1 MNSQIIKLFSF
12 ILALF
17 ILLLGFTSYW
27 SVFDAPGLKANT
39 ANRRALLLEQRIH
52 RGDIRSIDGKT
63 IAKSLPSGQGKN
75 RIWIRK
81 YPYGALF
88 GNPVGYS
95 YTERGRVGTEL
106 AHNDE
111 LIGNKPE
118 FLSLLDELSGHKQE
132 GATVVSS
139 LDSGMQQV
147 ALDGLG
153 DQAGAVV
160 AIVPKTGEVR
170 AMVSTPGYDPNL
182 VPDDFSQ
189 LNTDSSAP
197 LFNRATQAGYPPGS
211 TMKVVTATAALDTGK
226 FKPTS
231 TVDGSSPQTIGGVP
245 LSNAHGENFGEIDLT
260 TALTFSVNTAW
271 ARVGESIGA
280 GTLLDY
286 MDRYGFNEKPN
297 IDYPSFQLAASGVYD
312 GRSLLTSSD
321 AIDVGRVAIGQE
333 RLLVTP
339 LQMAEVA
346 ATVANRGE
354 RMCPRLWSKV
364 IDVDQRVDELSPETC
379 AKVMDRR
386 TAGQLTEMMK
396 NVVSEGTGTAAALY
410 GVDVAGKTGTAEVQG
425 RPGCDAPNQAWFIG
439 FAPANDPKIA
449 VAATVECTSGYGG
462 DVAAPIAASVMQ
474 EALSG

>member
-1 MNSQIIKLFSF
+1 MNSQIVKLFSF

-17 ILLLGFTSYW
+17 VLLLGFTSYW

-52 RGDIRSIDGKT
+52 RGDIRSIDGQV
-63 IAKSLPSGQGKN
+63 IAKSVPSGSGKS

-81 YPYGALF
+81 YPYGELF
-88 GNPVGYS
+88 GNPIGYS
-95 YTERGRVGTEL
+95 FTERGRVGTEL

-111 LIGNKPE
+111 LIGNKSE
-118 FLSLLDELSGHKQE
+118 FLSVLDELSGHKQE
-132 GATVVSS
+132 GATVISS
-139 LDSGMQQV
+139 LDASMQQV
-147 ALDGLG
+147 AVDGLAG
-153 DQAGAVV
+153 QAGAVV

-170 AMVSTPGYDPNL
+170 TMVSTPEYDPNL
-182 VPDDFSQ
+182 VPNDYSQ
-189 LNTDSSAP
+189 LNTDPSAP
-197 LFNRATQAGYPPGS
+197 LFNRATQSGYPPGS

-231 TVDGSSPQTIGGVP
+231 TVDGSSPQTIDGVP
-245 LSNAHGENFGEIDLT
+245 LSNAHGETFGQIDLT
-260 TALTFSVNTAW
+260 NALTYSVNTAW
-271 ARVGESIGA
+271 ANVGESIGA
-280 GTLLDY
+280 NTLFDY

-297 IDYPSFQLAASGVYD
+297 IDYPSFQLTASGVYD
-312 GRSLLTSSD
+312 GGTLLTSGD

-346 ATVANRGE
+346 ATVANHGE

-364 IDVDQRVDELSPETC
+364 IDVDQRVDELNPETC

-386 TAGQLTEMMK
+386 TARQLTEMMK
-396 NVVSEGTGTAAALY
+396 DVVSEGTGTAAALY

-439 FAPANDPKIA
+439 FAPADDPQIA

-462 DVAAPIAASVMQ
+462 DVAAPIAAQVMQ

>member
-1 MNSQIIKLFSF
+1 MNSQIVKLFSF

-17 ILLLGFTSYW
+17 VLLLGFTSYW

-52 RGDIRSIDGKT
+52 RGDIKSIDGQT
-63 IAKSLPSGQGKN
+63 IAKSLPSGEGKN

-81 YPYGALF
+81 YPYGSLF
-88 GNPVGYS
+88 GNPIGYS
-95 YTERGRVGTEL
+95 FTERGRVGTEL

-139 LDSGMQQV
+139 LDSRMQQV

-170 AMVSTPGYDPNL
+170 AMVSTPEYDPNL
-182 VPDDFSQ
+182 VPDDYSQ
-189 LNTDSSAP
+189 LNSDTSAP
-197 LFNRATQAGYPPGS
+197 LFNRATQSGYPPGS

-226 FKPTS
+226 FKPTT

-245 LSNAHGENFGEIDLT
+245 LSNVHGENYGQIDLT
-260 TALTFSVNTAW
+260 TALTYSVNTAW
-271 ARVGESIGA
+271 ARIGESLGA
-280 GTLLDY
+280 GTLMDY

-312 GRSLLTSSD
+312 GRSLLTSGD

-364 IDVDQRVDELSPETC
+364 IDVDQRVDELNPETC

-386 TAGQLTEMMK
+386 TASQLTEMMK
-396 NVVSEGTGTAAALY
+396 NVVEEGTGTAASLY

-439 FAPANDPKIA
+439 FAPANDPQIA

>member
-1 MNSQIIKLFSF
+1 MNTQIIKLFSF

-17 ILLLGFTSYW
+17 MLLLGFTSYW

-52 RGDIRSIDGKT
+52 RGDIRSIDGQT
-63 IAKSLPSGQGKN
+63 IAKSLPSGEGKN
-75 RIWIRK
+75 RVWIRK
-81 YPYGALF
+81 YPYGPLF
-88 GNPVGYS
+88 GNPIGYS

-139 LDSGMQQV
+139 LDSGIQQA

-153 DQAGAVV
+153 DEAGAVV

-189 LNTDSSAP
+189 LNSDSSAP
-197 LFNRATQAGYPPGS
+197 LFNRATQSGYPPGS

-226 FKPTS
+226 FRPTS
-231 TVDGSSPQTIGGVP
+231 TVDGSSPQNIGGVP
-245 LSNAHGENFGEIDLT
+245 LSNAHGENFGEVDLT
-260 TALTFSVNTAW
+260 TALTLSVNTAW

-297 IDYPSFQLAASGVYD
+297 IDYPSFQLATSGVYD

-386 TAGQLTEMMK
+386 TARQLTEMMK

-425 RPGCDAPNQAWFIG
+425 RPGCDLPNQAWFIG
-439 FAPANDPKIA
+439 FAPADDPEIA

-474 EALSG
+474 EALDG

>member
-1 MNSQIIKLFSF
+1 MNGQIVKLFSF

-17 ILLLGFTSYW
+17 VLLLGFTSYW
-27 SVFDAPGLKANT
+27 SVFDAPGLEANQ

-52 RGDIRSIDGKT
+52 RGDIRSVDGEV
-63 IAKSLPSGQGKN
+63 IARSLPSGQGKS
-75 RIWIRK
+75 RIWTRE
-81 YPYGALF
+81 YPYGGLF
-88 GNPVGYS
+88 GNPIGYS
-95 YTERGRVGTEL
+95 FTERGRVGTEL

-111 LIGNKPE
+111 LIGNKSE
-118 FLSLLDELSGHKQE
+118 FLSVLDELSGHKQE

-139 LDSGMQQV
+139 LDASVQQV
-147 ALDGLG
+147 AFDGLAG
-153 DQAGAVV
+153 QAGAVV

-170 AMVSTPGYDPNL
+170 AMVSTPEYDPNL
-182 VPDDFSQ
+182 IPDDYSQ
-189 LNTDSSAP
+189 LNTDPSAP

-211 TMKVVTATAALDTGK
+211 TMKVVTATAALDTGR
-226 FKPTS
+226 FKPT
-231 TVDGSSPQTIGGVP
+231 TVVDGSSPQTIGGVP
-245 LSNAHGENFGEIDLT
+245 LSNSHGEDFGEVDLT
-260 TALTFSVNTAW
+260 SALTYSVNTAW
-271 ARVGESIGA
+271 ARVGESLGA
-280 GTLLDY
+280 GTMLDY

-297 IDYPSFQLAASGVYD
+297 IDYPSFQLATSGVYGD
-312 GRSLLTSSD
+312 GSLLTSRD

-346 ATVANRGE
+346 ATVANQGE

-364 IDVDQRVDELSPETC
+364 IDVDRRVDELDPETC

-386 TAGQLTEMMK
+386 TARQLTEMMK
-396 NVVSEGTGTAAALY
+396 DVVSEGTGTAAALY
-410 GVDVAGKTGTAEVQG
+410 GIDVAGKTGTAEVQG

-439 FAPANDPKIA
+439 FAPADDPQIA

-462 DVAAPIAASVMQ
+462 DVAAPIAAQVMQ